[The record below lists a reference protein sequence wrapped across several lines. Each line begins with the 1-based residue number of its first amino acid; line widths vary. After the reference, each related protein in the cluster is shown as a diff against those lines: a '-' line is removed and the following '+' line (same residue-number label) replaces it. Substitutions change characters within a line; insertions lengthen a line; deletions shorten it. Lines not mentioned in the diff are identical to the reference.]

1 MDVYELNEEHVNV
14 YYIKRNENLVRN
26 IMFISWDISNILIHK
41 LMVYESNL
49 LECYDNHIHSCFW
62 VNIIKELTNWISGI
76 IIYINVRSWG
86 DGLMKIEF
94 SSEIFK
100 NYSSTI
106 DDNGYFLVKEYIQ
119 DIGYGELYK
128 FHCIYNEILDDNNN
142 PYILK

>member
-14 YYIKRNENLVRN
+14 YYIKRHENLVRN
-26 IMFISWDISNILIHK
+26 SMFISWDISNNLIHN

-49 LECYDNHIHSCFW
+49 LECYNNHIHSCFW
-62 VNIIKELTNWISGI
+62 VNIIKELMNWITGI

-86 DGLMKIEF
+86 DGIMKIEF

-106 DDNGYFLVKEYIQ
+106 DENGYFLVKK
-119 DIGYGELYK
+119 YGEFYK
-128 FHCIYNEILDDNNN
+128 FHCIYNEILDDNNI